1 MKNDFLA
8 LVIVPFALLANG
20 CEPVHA
26 WERGLLAHPAMR
38 SDARPEET
46 RSRNHMLGAREA
58 SQGASGE
65 RGGGCGCK

>member
-1 MKNDFLA
+1 MKN
-8 LVIVPFALLANG
+8 VPRTWWMIPFVLLGAG

-26 WERGLLAHPAMR
+26 WDRGLLAHPAMR
-38 SDARPEET
+38 SDMRPEET
-46 RSRNHMLGAREA
+46 RARNHMLGAREA

>member
-1 MKNDFLA
+1 MRTGGGVFL
-8 LVIVPFALLANG
+8 LFAFVLLASA
-20 CEPVHA
+20 CEPVHS

-38 SDARPEET
+38 ADTRPEET
-46 RSRNHMLGAREA
+46 RARNHMLGAREA